1 MNSVERIEWG
11 VTRDGRPVGRWQLS
25 NERQQIQVA
34 ELGAR
39 WLGWRVSQHDLL
51 LGLADVPA
59 IERDTCFIG
68 AVVGRY
74 ANRIANSQFTLDGQ
88 TYQLPPNEG
97 SKMLHGGAGG
107 LWSHVWQ
114 GTAVEVDGYP
124 AVRFTTSSP
133 AGDQGFPANLE
144 LQATYVLG
152 ENWVR
157 LDYRANSDA
166 RTILN
171 VTNHAYFNLAGG
183 GDVLGHRVQ
192 VAAHDVVAVDE
203 QSLPT
208 GEFWPVAGTDF
219 DLRTPRSVGQQ
230 CASTDPR
237 IASQRGL
244 DHCYVLDAQSEVA
257 AQLSFGELTVEVLT
271 DQPGLQVYCGQWL
284 SGDWG
289 PFAGVCLE
297 TQHFPDSPNHPEFPS
312 TVVEAGVEWRSS
324 TTYRLA

>member
-1 MNSVERIEWG
+1 MNSVERIDWG
-11 VTRDGRPVGRWQLS
+11 IARDGRPVGRWQLT
-25 NERQQIQVA
+25 NKGQQIQVA

-39 WLGWRVSQHDLL
+39 WLGWQFGQQNLL

-74 ANRIANSQFTLDGQ
+74 ANRIADSRFTLDGQ

-97 SKMLHGGAGG
+97 SKILHGGAGG
-107 LWSHVWQ
+107 LWASIWQ
-114 GTAVEVDGYP
+114 GAAAEVDGCP

-166 RTILN
+166 RTVIN

-183 GDVLGHRVQ
+183 GDVERVFQ
-192 VAAHDVVAVDE
+192 PGADSATGVGGGGAKSAAE
-203 QSLPT
+203 RNRT
-208 GEFWPVAGTDF
+208 GRQPSASTGNASSPAGT
-219 DLRTPRSVGQQ
+219 
-230 CASTDPR
+230 
-237 IASQRGL
+237 
-244 DHCYVLDAQSEVA
+244 
-257 AQLSFGELTVEVLT
+257 
-271 DQPGLQVYCGQWL
+271 
-284 SGDWG
+284 SG
-289 PFAGVCLE
+289 
-297 TQHFPDSPNHPEFPS
+297 T
-312 TVVEAGVEWRSS
+312 
-324 TTYRLA
+324 

>member
-25 NERQQIQVA
+25 DERQQIQVA

-166 RTILN
+166 RTVLN

-271 DQPGLQVYCGQWL
+271 DQPGLPVYCGQWL
-284 SGDWG
+284 SCDWG

-324 TTYRLA
+324 TPYRLA

>member
-1 MNSVERIEWG
+1 MNSVERIDWG
-11 VTRDGRPVGRWQLS
+11 IARDGRPVGRWQLT
-25 NERQQIQVA
+25 NKGQQIQVA

-39 WLGWRVSQHDLL
+39 WLGWQFDQQNLL

-74 ANRIANSQFTLDGQ
+74 ANRIADSRFTLDGQ

-97 SKMLHGGAGG
+97 SKILHGGAGG
-107 LWSHVWQ
+107 LWASIWQ
-114 GTAVEVDGYP
+114 GAAAEVDGCP

-166 RTILN
+166 RTVIN

-192 VAAHDVVAVDE
+192 VSAHDVLAIDA

-208 GEFWPVAGTDF
+208 GQYWPVSGKLA
-219 DLRTPRSVGQQ
+219 
-230 CASTDPR
+230 
-237 IASQRGL
+237 
-244 DHCYVLDAQSEVA
+244 
-257 AQLSFGELTVEVLT
+257 
-271 DQPGLQVYCGQWL
+271 VYIFYIG
-284 SGDWG
+284 
-289 PFAGVCLE
+289 
-297 TQHFPDSPNHPEFPS
+297 
-312 TVVEAGVEWRSS
+312 
-324 TTYRLA
+324 